1 MILSRLRL
9 LFLFAC
15 CGLAGLVAAAET
27 PESLI
32 HRMMTASR
40 TLDYEGVFVYQRG
53 TDLDT
58 MRVIHRG
65 SGQTEMERLV
75 SLTGPAREV
84 IRDGTKVT
92 CKFADK
98 RAVMVEA
105 RQPRSYRTFG
115 ITGPVESM
123 STTYRI
129 VTDGQDRVAGRNALS
144 LRVTPR
150 TPDRYAYRLWMDEES
165 GLLLKSVILDEH
177 DRPLEQEQFAEVAI
191 GLPLPDERF
200 ESELTGSDFEWFAH
214 DAAGGA
220 PEAITTEGVPWA
232 VNWLPQ
238 GFQMRQDKTQHL
250 SSSKQP
256 VRHFVYSDGLATVS
270 VFIEKLRD
278 EAAPLRG
285 YTLVGAVNAY
295 SLVAHKH
302 QVTVVGEV
310 PQVTVRRI
318 AGSVAPRATE

>member
-1 MILSRLRL
+1 LALCG
-9 LFLFAC
+9 FG
-15 CGLAGLVAAAET
+15 GLAVAAET
-27 PESLI
+27 AEAMI
-32 HRMMTASR
+32 QRMMTASR

-53 TDLDT
+53 ADLDT

-98 RAVMVEA
+98 RSVMVEA

-115 ITGPVESM
+115 ITGPVDSM
-123 STTYRI
+123 GAIYRI
-129 VTDGQDRVAGRNALS
+129 EADGQDRVAGRNALS
-144 LRVTPR
+144 LRVTPH

-177 DRPLEQEQFAEVAI
+177 DRPLEQEQFAEVSI

-200 ESELTGSDFEWFAH
+200 ESELNGTDVEWFAH
-214 DAAGGA
+214 EAGPEVVQQAA
-220 PEAITTEGVPWA
+220 EVTPWQ
-232 VNWLPQ
+232 VNWLPK
-238 GFQMRQDKTQHL
+238 GFLMRQDKTQNL
-250 SSSKQP
+250 STSKLP

-270 VFIEKLRD
+270 IFIEKLRD

-295 SLVAHKH
+295 SLVAHQH
-302 QVTVVGEV
+302 QVTVVGEI

>member
-1 MILSRLRL
+1 MTGFRGRLFVL
-9 LFLFAC
+9 LAF
-15 CGLAGLVAAAET
+15 CGVVGVVAAAET
-27 PESLI
+27 AESMI
-32 HRMMTASR
+32 RRMMTASR

-53 TDLDT
+53 GELDT

-65 SGQTEMERLV
+65 SGQAEMERLI
-75 SLTGPAREV
+75 SLTGPTREV
-84 IRDGTKVT
+84 IRDGQKVT

-123 STTYRI
+123 GATYRI
-129 VTDGQDRVAGRNALS
+129 VLEGPDRVAGRSTLS

-150 TPDRYAYRLWMDEES
+150 TPDRYAYRLWMDEQS

-177 DRPLEQEQFAEVAI
+177 DHPLEQEQFAEISI

-200 ESELTGSDFEWFAH
+200 ESELAGTDFQWYAH
-214 DAAGGA
+214 DASQGA
-220 PEAITTEGVPWA
+220 ADAVQDDVTPWQ

-238 GFQMRQDKTQHL
+238 GFQMRNDKTQHL
-250 SSSKQP
+250 STSKQP

-270 VFIEKLRD
+270 VFIEKLLD
-278 EAAPLRG
+278 EASPLRG
-285 YTLVGAVNAY
+285 YTLVGVVNAY
-295 SLVAHKH
+295 SLVAHSH
-302 QVTVVGEV
+302 QVTVVGEI